1 MQNQMTNREPV
12 FVLVPMP
19 YEVLA
24 DAGIDAGEP
33 LQFTVEE
40 GRITIEQIDLNDLD
54 IVCDG
59 NCRECPLLAHSCLGC
74 CDVCPCNKNCERSEV
89 R

>member
-12 FVLVPMP
+12 FVLAPIP
-19 YEVLA
+19 YEVLT
-24 DAGIDAGEP
+24 DAGIDIDKP

-40 GRITIEQIDLNDLD
+40 GRITMEQIDLNDLD

-59 NCRECPLLAHSCLGC
+59 NCRECLLLAHSCPGC
-74 CDVCPCNKNCERSEV
+74 CEVCPCNKNCERSEV

>member
-1 MQNQMTNREPV
+1 MQNQMTSKEPL
-12 FVLVPMP
+12 FVLVPIP
-19 YEVLA
+19 HEVLTES
-24 DAGIDAGEP
+24 GIDIGEA
-33 LQFTVEE
+33 LQFTVEN

-59 NCRECPLLAHSCLGC
+59 NCRECPLLAHSCPGC
-74 CDVCPCNKNCERSEV
+74 CEVCPCNKNCERSEV